1 MAVKFLGLR
10 PMRVLVDRSRDLGNG
25 YGMATLAPASIFL
38 TTDLRK
44 SLSGSLL
51 KSYDLLCVVAVSR
64 TGYAR
69 AELAAIEGFVRRG
82 GTFILASNA
91 GQYGL
96 WVGEGNTDTLAQN
109 AVAELFGYRF
119 LSSQK
124 LPMDQGGVRGFERE
138 DLEFTEVGR
147 ELGLQIGDVPI
158 NRAGALTVPDE
169 ARVLLVGGRD
179 KLPVAA
185 WSEHGKG
192 KVLVVHDTAM
202 FSGWNGFVAGHF
214 IALMDPIGRVEAK
227 GRPVALID
235 EARADVQKTFGKI
248 VLNMSPS
255 TQGHAKRVLEMAKRL
270 LPVATKLL
278 PTHKGIKQ
286 WRIAL
291 EPGAGGSSDWGEP
304 DRIKSHVGVDAA
316 DASMAAMLATQLVD
330 RLLWARFGYQPRSAV
345 RAMVPWAVD
354 RVLRAVG
361 CCERADL
368 LLAAIRTHPSCA
380 QKLDFARVYS
390 EVDTPASFKR
400 FWFEVAEEYGGDVL
414 THMMKLLPEKD
425 AYKHVDWRLWCDLDV
440 MAWLLAQ
447 VAGKEVYAWLRGRG
461 QTAREM
467 PPKKPGSKPLGKA
480 MRAAMTKLVETDGEI
495 ASDRYDAACFLA
507 DRMGE
512 DLKEDDKIAAKVRS
526 VKVGEALAAGIRL
539 AQKRDIRAVG
549 ALERFLTT
557 ADKGLRG
564 MAALALVSECGE
576 KSACNA
582 LLETAGV
589 LDTRFALAA
598 GYALTQLGD
607 ERGRKYAFA
616 NHPACS
622 VKVETRGQVRA
633 NPCVDGYEVCNV
645 YSSAMLR
652 PVQYHGAF
660 SVYYVEWV
668 HTAPRWRR
676 RGIARAGMVTGLDW
690 HWDRDCA
697 MTSLHT
703 GTRNVAHALYRDF
716 GLSDY
721 YRGIKFEKV
730 LRGESPVQPPKGVRV
745 TVADCR
751 EKVELMA
758 FANEQ
763 WVIRPDHMREVGQW
777 SETRVGVCAQN
788 GKRIVGF
795 AAANVSDDGKSAG
808 LEYLAVAEMKD
819 PKQKKAK
826 GKKDE
831 KNKPPYSPREH
842 IGQALLWKLHAEL
855 VKKGVKKIDMYYWR
869 PVGEQETLWLLRR
882 AGYGTQLGG
891 GVELYRLNSLEQY
904 LREARPAF
912 EGRLAKAKGWE
923 KWCGRIT
930 LRSPE
935 QAATL
940 VVDHGKVAVVKAQ
953 SRPAAPEITINGS
966 LPAIQRLALGTTSAF
981 EECYQIETTIE
992 PMLNEQ
998 MTDLLDRLLPRLT
1011 PEV

>member
-25 YGMATLAPASIFL
+25 FGMATLAPASIFQ

-44 SLSGSLL
+44 GLSANLL
-51 KSYDLLCVVAVSR
+51 KGYDLLCVVAVSR
-64 TGYAR
+64 SGYTR

-82 GTFILASNA
+82 GTLVLASNA
-91 GQYGL
+91 GQYQL
-96 WVGEGNTDTLAQN
+96 WVGEGNTDALAQN

-138 DLEFTEVGR
+138 EIEFTEVGR
-147 ELGLQIGDVPI
+147 ELGLQIGDVPL
-158 NRAGALTVPDE
+158 NRAGALAVPDE

-185 WSEHGKG
+185 WSGHGKG
-192 KVLVVHDTAM
+192 KVLVVHDTAI
-202 FSGWNGFVAGHF
+202 FSGWNGFIAGHF
-214 IALMDPIGRVEAK
+214 IGLVDPVARVEAK
-227 GRPVALID
+227 DRPVAMID
-235 EARADVQKTFGKI
+235 DPDTQKTFGKI
-248 VLNMSPS
+248 VLTMSPS
-255 TQGHAKRVLEMAKRL
+255 TQEHAKRVLAMAQRI

-278 PTHKGIKQ
+278 PTPKGVKQ
-286 WRIAL
+286 WRISL

-316 DASMAAMLATQLVD
+316 DTSMAAMLGAQLVD
-330 RLLWARFGYQPRSAV
+330 RLLWARFGYEPRAAV
-345 RAMVPWAVD
+345 RAMAPWAVD
-354 RVLRAVG
+354 WVLRATG
-361 CCERADL
+361 YGERADL
-368 LLAAIRTHPSCA
+368 LSAAIRTHPSCA

-400 FWFEVAEEYGGDVL
+400 FWFDVAEEYGDDVL
-414 THMMKLLPEKD
+414 TRMMKLLPEKD
-425 AYKHVDWRLWCDLDV
+425 AYKHVDWRLWCELDV

-447 VAGKEVYAWLRGRG
+447 VAGKGVYGWLRGRG
-461 QTAREM
+461 QTVREM
-467 PPKKPGSKPLGKA
+467 PPRKPGSKPLDKA

-495 ASDRYDAACFLA
+495 ASDRYDAAYFLA

-512 DLKEDDKIAAKVRS
+512 DLKEDDKVAAKVRS

-549 ALERFLTT
+549 ALERFLTA

-576 KSACNA
+576 KSASDV
-582 LLETAGV
+582 LLEAAGL

-622 VKVETRGQVRA
+622 VKMEARGQIRA

-652 PVQYHGAF
+652 PVQYRGAF
-660 SVYYVEWV
+660 SVYYVDWV

-676 RGIARAGMVTGLDW
+676 RGIARAGMVAGLDW

-721 YRGIKFEKV
+721 YRALRVEKV
-730 LRGESPVQPPKGVRV
+730 LRGESPVQPPKGIRV
-745 TVADCR
+745 TVASCMD
-751 EKVELMA
+751 KVELMA

-763 WVIRPDHMREVGQW
+763 WVIRPDHVREVGRW
-777 SETRVGVCAQN
+777 PDLRVAVCAHQ

-808 LEYLAVAEMKD
+808 LEYLAVAEMKE
-819 PKQKKAK
+819 PKEKKAK
-826 GKKDE
+826 GKKE
-831 KNKPPYSPREH
+831 QKNKPPYAPREH
-842 IGQALLWKLHAEL
+842 VGQALLWKLHAEL
-855 VKKGVKKIDMYYWR
+855 VKKGVKKIDAYYGR
-869 PVGEQETLWLLRR
+869 PAGEQETLWLLRR

-940 VVDHGKVAVVKAQ
+940 VVDHGKIAVVKAQ
-953 SRPAAPEITINGS
+953 SRPAAPEVTISGS
-966 LPAIQRLALGTTSAF
+966 LPAIQRLVLGTTSAF